1 MVNQVLRP
9 PASAG
14 RLGIKISTFYDHIA
28 RGILPATIKFGP
40 RAVGH
45 PSHEIDAIIS
55 ARIAGRS
62 EDDIKALVTSLMAA
76 RKNAS

>member
-1 MVNQVLRP
+1 MANQVLRP

-14 RLGIKISTFYDHIA
+14 PLSIKISTFYDHIA
-28 RGILPATIKFGP
+28 RGILPATIKFAP

-45 PSHEIDAIIS
+45 PSHGIDAIIS
-55 ARIAGRS
+55 ARIAGKS
-62 EDDIKALVTSLMAA
+62 EDDIKSLVTSLMAP